1 MKRKS
6 SKNNI
11 FLGKRKKTFK
21 DNVTS
26 NEKVQFLVNDKSN
39 HSKTEKAKTK
49 EVRAKPSSAK
59 TVREIT
65 KSRVRGREKTRRPKT
80 QPASKLKLPEK
91 EIHKDR
97 ASTSGYSS
105 LGFTYHAYFCILQIF
120 FNWLK
125 FCWIFVTFYSSHIS
139 RHEISF
145 SPVPMEERVHSWL
158 QE

>member
-1 MKRKS
+1 MPNRNFITPLKTFSVNKEITLSPGMKWKS
-6 SKNNI
+6 SKNNS

-21 DNVTS
+21 DNVTT

-39 HSKTEKAKTK
+39 NSKTEKAKTK

-91 EIHKDR
+91 EIHQFLCSK
-97 ASTSGYSS
+97 
-105 LGFTYHAYFCILQIF
+105 
-120 FNWLK
+120 
-125 FCWIFVTFYSSHIS
+125 
-139 RHEISF
+139 
-145 SPVPMEERVHSWL
+145 P
-158 QE
+158 